1 METVRI
7 PNAATYSPL
16 PLADVIAVA
25 PFATRLLFGISPV
38 GRAVQAAAMGAY
50 AGSALVDW
58 MERQGVRKID
68 FKREFGADIDQLD
81 SMPEAVREREIETL
95 GARLNEA
102 FTAEVRPREALAA
115 DVDRHLTSTIAEM
128 TGQRVETSLEIR
140 SFGLASLVF
149 PFAVGSCDILSGDV
163 ALYRDTGFFEPH
175 LIAHEFCHRKGYWKE
190 MYAQVLAYLALA
202 RSTDPLLVQSA
213 RLELLHRN
221 LKVLANEDR
230 NRYMERLDALGLRD
244 ELAETL
250 RTLWPEV
257 TGVSKKFAD
266 VMKTVYDQRMKLTG
280 QNGVSDYDEGF
291 TNFLYTFRQATEA
304 RQDASALTL

>member
-68 FKREFGADIDQLD
+68 FKHEFGADIDRLD
-81 SMPEAVREREIETL
+81 SMPVEVREREVETL
-95 GARLNEA
+95 GARLNEG
-102 FTAEVRPREALAA
+102 FTAEARPRAELAA

-202 RSTDPLLVQSA
+202 RSADPLLVQSA

-221 LKVLANEDR
+221 MKVLANEDR
-230 NRYMERLDALGLRD
+230 NQYMERLDGLGLRE
-244 ELAETL
+244 ELGETL

-266 VMKTVYDQRMKLTG
+266 MMKTVYDQRMKLTG

-291 TNFLYTFRQATEA
+291 TNFLYTFRQATDA
-304 RQDASALTL
+304 RQDAAALTL